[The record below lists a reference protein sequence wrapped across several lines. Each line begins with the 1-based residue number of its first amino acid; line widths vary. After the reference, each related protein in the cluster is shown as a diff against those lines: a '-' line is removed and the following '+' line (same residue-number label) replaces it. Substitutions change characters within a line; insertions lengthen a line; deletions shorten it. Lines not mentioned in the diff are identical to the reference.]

1 MHRLK
6 LRVLELSASGV
17 QRTAGTGA
25 LEHRTKRVGLAPVLT
40 LTPGVCPN
48 VLPIQLRISLIYI
61 HRIKTL
67 GCHDACPDLR
77 SRPRPFDI
85 G

>member
-17 QRTAGTGA
+17 QQTAGTGA
-25 LEHRTKRVGLAPVLT
+25 LEHRAKRVGLALVLT
-40 LTPGVCPN
+40 LTPGVSPN
-48 VLPIQLRISLIYI
+48 VLLIQLRISLINIY
-61 HRIKTL
+61 RIKTL
-67 GCHDACPDLR
+67 GCHDACPDLS
-77 SRPRPFDI
+77 SRPRPFDD